1 MTKRILIKY
10 WGHLSRIANREEEW
24 IESESELSIDE
35 LLTKLSERYHDLP
48 GSPDLDRRLAF
59 LITVN
64 GEFLPSSSID
74 GLLIKDGDVIGL
86 FPPVSGG

>member
-1 MTKRILIKY
+1 MKKRILIKY
-10 WGHLSRIANREEEW
+10 WGHLSRIAKREEEW
-24 IESESELSIDE
+24 IESESDLSIDA
-35 LLTKLSERYHDLP
+35 LLAKLSEKYEDLFS
-48 GSPDLDRRLAF
+48 GPDLDRRLAF

-74 GLLIKDGDVIGL
+74 GILLKDGDVIGL